1 MHVILMIFPFK
12 DGCYRANP
20 IISVLDVGAIPLF
33 RLEIPLPPTPFFRNV
48 DLSYVACNT
57 SNLWRRPICC
67 LYFAVP
73 YQSHFILSL
82 ATVM

>member
-1 MHVILMIFPFK
+1 MHVTLMIFPFK

-20 IISVLDVGAIPLF
+20 IISVLDVDAIPLF
-33 RLEIPLPPTPFFRNV
+33 RLEIPPAPIPFFEMLIFHTLPVIRV
-48 DLSYVACNT
+48 TYGGA
-57 SNLWRRPICC
+57 PFCC